1 MQTKPLIP
9 GARNGKAARAVA
21 VVEDELADF
30 STNRRVLLLSAM
42 AMVIGAIGSLVASA
56 LIWLI
61 AAITN
66 LAFYH
71 RLSAQPAVPQGHHLG
86 LWVVLVPVAGALI
99 IGLMARFGS
108 EKIRGHGIPEA
119 LEAILLG
126 RSRIQLKVA
135 LLKPLSAAISIG
147 TGGPFG
153 AEGPIIMTG
162 GAFGSI
168 FAQQFHMSAAERK
181 TLLVAGAAAGMAAVF
196 ATPVAAVLLAVELL
210 LFEWK
215 PRSFIP
221 VAVASIVASVL
232 RVPLLG
238 AGPIFAVVAHAA
250 PSGTEL
256 AIAAGLGVVAGFAS
270 GLLTMLVYACEDV
283 FQKLPLHWMWW
294 PAIGAVFI
302 GVGGVIEPR
311 VLGVGYD
318 TIHSLLR
325 GELVGAAIIGLLVAK
340 ALVWSIALGSGTSGG
355 VLAPLLIMGGALG
368 AFAGS
373 WIPVGDPGLWALIG
387 MAAMMG
393 GTMRSPLTAMVFAVE
408 LTRDFNLFPAL
419 LIGSVAALGVN
430 VLLMRRSILTE
441 KLARRGHHIAR
452 EYSIDPFELARVRDV
467 MDKEVPSIP
476 ATMKLSELS
485 DRIALGD
492 SDLSRRQGTL
502 IVDDQDRLVGIIT
515 RGDIVRALRQKQNP
529 EMTVAEAGSIDLV
542 VAYPDEPLYAAL
554 TKMLERDVG
563 RLPVVER
570 DNPGCVVGYLGRAA
584 ILSARMKF
592 HEEEN
597 IRQRGPFAETASA
610 QD

>member
-1 MQTKPLIP
+1 MQ
-9 GARNGKAARAVA
+9 NESAASAIINNDQTTG
-21 VVEDELADF
+21 EDELADF

-42 AMVIGAIGSLVASA
+42 ALAIGAFSALVAYV

-71 RLSAQPAVPQGHHLG
+71 SLSAAPAIPQGNHLG
-86 LWVVLVPVAGALI
+86 YWVALVPVVGALI

-126 RSRIQLKVA
+126 RSRISPKVA
-135 LLKPLSAAISIG
+135 ILKPLSSAISIG

-168 FAQQFHMSAAERK
+168 FAQQFHLSAAERK
-181 TLLVAGAAAGMAAVF
+181 TLLVAGAAAGMSAVF

-221 VAVASIVASVL
+221 VAVASIVASVV

-238 AGPIFAVVAHAA
+238 AGPIFPVIPHA
-250 PSGTEL
+250 PVSGTEL
-256 AIAAGLGVVAGFAS
+256 AIAAGLGILAGFGS
-270 GLLTMLVYACEDV
+270 GLLTMLVYAFEDL

-294 PAIGAVFI
+294 PAIGAVFV
-302 GVGGVIEPR
+302 GVGGIIEPR

-325 GELVGAAIIGLLVAK
+325 GELVGAAIVGLLVAK

-355 VLAPLLIMGGALG
+355 VLAPLLIIGGALG
-368 AFAGS
+368 ALVGS
-373 WIPVGDPGLWALIG
+373 WLPVGDVGLWALIG

-419 LIGSVAALGVN
+419 LIGSVAAMGVT

-441 KLARRGHHIAR
+441 KLARRGHHITR

-467 MDKEVPSIP
+467 MDKNMPTIP

-485 DRIALGD
+485 DRIAAGD
-492 SDLSRRQGTL
+492 TNLNRRQGTL
-502 IVDDQDRLVGIIT
+502 IVDERNELAGIIT
-515 RGDIVRALRQKQNP
+515 RGDIVRALRLNEP
-529 EMTVAEAGSIDLV
+529 ENMTVAEAGSTNLT
-542 VAYPDEPLYAAL
+542 VAFPDEPLHAAL
-554 TKMLERDVG
+554 TKMLHQDIG

-570 DNPGCVVGYLGRAA
+570 DNRKKIVGYLGRAS
-584 ILSARMKF
+584 ILSARMKI

-597 IRQRGPFAETASA
+597 ILQKGWASQHVVKIKPA
-610 QD
+610 

>member
-1 MQTKPLIP
+1 MQNESAASTIIN
-9 GARNGKAARAVA
+9 NGQTTG
-21 VVEDELADF
+21 EDELADF

-42 AMVIGAIGSLVASA
+42 ALAIGAFSGLVAYV

-71 RLSAQPAVPQGHHLG
+71 RLSAAPAIPQGNQLG
-86 LWVVLVPVAGALI
+86 YWVVLVPVVGALI

-126 RSRIQLKVA
+126 RSRISPKVA
-135 LLKPLSAAISIG
+135 ILKPLSSAISIG

-168 FAQQFHMSAAERK
+168 FAQQFHLSAAERK
-181 TLLVAGAAAGMAAVF
+181 TLLVAGAAAGMSAVF

-221 VAVASIVASVL
+221 VAVASIVASVV

-238 AGPIFAVVAHAA
+238 AGPIFPVIPHA
-250 PSGTEL
+250 PVSGTEL
-256 AIAAGLGVVAGFAS
+256 AIAAGLGILAGFGS
-270 GLLTMLVYACEDV
+270 GLLTMLVYAFEDL

-294 PAIGAVFI
+294 PAIGAVFV
-302 GVGGVIEPR
+302 GVGGIIEPR

-325 GELVGAAIIGLLVAK
+325 GELVGAAIVGLLVAK

-355 VLAPLLIMGGALG
+355 VLAPLLIIGGALG
-368 AFAGS
+368 ALVGS
-373 WIPVGDPGLWALIG
+373 WLPVGDVGLWALIG

-419 LIGSVAALGVN
+419 LIGSVAAMGVT

-441 KLARRGHHIAR
+441 KLARRGHHITR

-467 MDKEVPSIP
+467 MDKNMPTIP

-485 DRIALGD
+485 DRIAAGD
-492 SDLSRRQGTL
+492 TNLNRRQGTL
-502 IVDDQDRLVGIIT
+502 IVDEQNELAGIIT
-515 RGDIVRALRQKQNP
+515 RGDIVRALRLNEP
-529 EMTVAEAGSIDLV
+529 ENMTVAEAGSTNLT
-542 VAYPDEPLYAAL
+542 VAFPDEPLHAAL
-554 TKMLERDVG
+554 TKMLHQDIG

-570 DNPGCVVGYLGRAA
+570 DNRKKIVGYLGRAS
-584 ILSARMKF
+584 ILSARMKI

-597 IRQRGPFAETASA
+597 ILQKGWASQHVVKIKPA
-610 QD
+610 

>member
-1 MQTKPLIP
+1 MQIESVVSPVKNSQPT
-9 GARNGKAARAVA
+9 
-21 VVEDELADF
+21 VEDELADF

-42 AMVIGAIGSLVASA
+42 ALAIGAFSALVAYA

-61 AAITN
+61 AVITN

-71 RLSAQPAVPQGHHLG
+71 RFSAVPVTPQGHHLG
-86 LWVVLVPVAGALI
+86 YWVVLVPVVGALI

-126 RSRIQLKVA
+126 RSRISPKVA
-135 LLKPLSAAISIG
+135 ILKPLSSAISIG

-168 FAQQFHMSAAERK
+168 FAQQFHLSAAERK
-181 TLLVAGAAAGMAAVF
+181 TLLVAGAAAGMSAVF

-221 VAVASIVASVL
+221 VAVASIIASVV

-238 AGPIFAVVAHAA
+238 AGPIFPVIPHA
-250 PSGTEL
+250 PVSGTEL
-256 AIAAGLGVVAGFAS
+256 AIAAGLGVLAGFAS
-270 GLLTMLVYACEDV
+270 GLLTMLVYAFEDL
-283 FQKLPLHWMWW
+283 FQRLPFHWMWW
-294 PAIGAVFI
+294 PAIGAVFV
-302 GVGGVIEPR
+302 GVGGIIEPR

-368 AFAGS
+368 ALVGS
-373 WIPVGDPGLWALIG
+373 WIPVGDVGLWALIG

-419 LIGSVAALGVN
+419 LIGSVAAMGVT

-441 KLARRGHHIAR
+441 KLARRGHHITR
-452 EYSIDPFELARVRDV
+452 EYSIDPFEFARVQDV
-467 MDKEVPSIP
+467 MDKDVPTIQAS
-476 ATMKLSELS
+476 MKLSEFS
-485 DRIALGD
+485 DRIAAGD
-492 SDLSRRQGTL
+492 ANLSRRQGTL
-502 IVDDQDRLVGIIT
+502 IVNERNELVGIIT
-515 RGDIVRALRQKQNP
+515 RGDIVRALRLNEP
-529 EMTVAEAGSIDLV
+529 ENMMVAEAGSTNLA
-542 VAYPDEPLYAAL
+542 VAFPDEPLHVAL
-554 TKMLERDVG
+554 TKMLNRDVG

-570 DNPGCVVGYLGRAA
+570 NNQKKIVGYLGRAS
-584 ILSARMKF
+584 ILSARMKI

-597 IRQRGPFAETASA
+597 IRQKGWAYQNITKPKPV
-610 QD
+610 

>member
-1 MQTKPLIP
+1 MQIESTISPAP
-9 GARNGKAARAVA
+9 DGKAAPSVA
-21 VVEDELADF
+21 TAEDELADF
-30 STNRRVLLLSAM
+30 STNRRVLLLSGM
-42 AMVIGAIGSLVASA
+42 ALVIGAISSLVAYV

-71 RLSAQPAVPQGHHLG
+71 RLSAIPTIPQGHHLG
-86 LWVVLVPVAGALI
+86 LWVVLVPVAGALV

-126 RSRIQLKVA
+126 RSRIDLKVA
-135 LLKPLSAAISIG
+135 LLKPLSSAISIG

-168 FAQQFHMSAAERK
+168 FAQQFHLSAAERK
-181 TLLVAGAAAGMAAVF
+181 TLLVAGAAAGMSAVF

-238 AGPIFAVVAHAA
+238 AGPIFPVVPHL
-250 PSGTEL
+250 PLSGTEL
-256 AIAAGLGVVAGFAS
+256 AIAAGIGVLAGFGS
-270 GLLTMLVYACEDV
+270 GLLTMVVYVCEDI
-283 FQKLPLHWMWW
+283 FQKLPCHWMWW
-294 PAIGAVFI
+294 PAIGAVFV

-325 GELVGAAIIGLLVAK
+325 GELVGAVVIGLLVAK

-368 AFAGS
+368 AFFGS
-373 WIPVGDPGLWALIG
+373 WIPVGDTGLWALIG

-419 LIGSVAALGVN
+419 LIGSVAALGVT

-441 KLARRGHHIAR
+441 KLARRGHHITR

-467 MDKEVPSIP
+467 MDKDVPSVP
-476 ATMKLSELS
+476 ASMKLTELS
-485 DRIALGD
+485 DRIAQGD
-492 SDLSRRQGTL
+492 SELNRRQGTL
-502 IVDDQDRLVGIIT
+502 LMDDQNRLVGIIT
-515 RGDIVRALRQKQNP
+515 RGDIVRALRQDQSR
-529 EMTVAEAGSIDLV
+529 EMTVVEAGSIELA
-542 VAYPDEPLYAAL
+542 VAFPDEPLHAAL
-554 TKMLERDVG
+554 AKMLNRDVG

-570 DNPGCVVGYLGRAA
+570 NNPTCVVGYLGRAA
-584 ILSARMKF
+584 ILSARMKI

-597 IRQRGPFAETASA
+597 VLQRG
-610 QD
+610 